1 VNQTPPNRA
10 VPPAADPA
18 TRFSDRVADYVKYR
32 PGYPDAAI
40 DAIIATI
47 SPKTIADLGSG
58 TGISARP
65 FAKRGIEVIGVEPNA
80 EMRAA
85 AEGFR
90 TVDGTAEKTGL
101 PDESVDMVLAAQ
113 AFHWFDAAAARAEMR
128 RITKPP
134 HWVVLMWNERLTDTE
149 LLRDY
154 EAALHEHGIDYDKV
168 DHRNVDRERLV
179 AFYRSPFDTIEFQN
193 SQRFDHAGFIGR
205 ALSSSYVPQKGH
217 AKHEGMMRALDR
229 IFAEHAV
236 DGFVDFRYLTF
247 VHVGQLV

>member
-1 VNQTPPNRA
+1 MSTL
-10 VPPAADPA
+10 

-40 DAIIATI
+40 DAIIATVH
-47 SPKTIADLGSG
+47 PKTIADLGSG

-65 FAKRGIEVIGVEPNA
+65 FAKRGVEVIGVEPNA

-85 AEGFR
+85 ADGFR

-101 PDESVDMVLAAQ
+101 PDESVDLVLAAQ
-113 AFHWFDAAAARAEMR
+113 AFHWFDAEAARSEIR

-134 HWVVLMWNERLTDTE
+134 HWVVLMWNERLTDTAF
-149 LLRDY
+149 LRDY
-154 EAALHEHGIDYDKV
+154 EAALLEHGVDYDKV
-168 DHRNVDRERLV
+168 DHRKISSGHRDNVGREPLV
-179 AFYRSPFDTIEFQN
+179 AFFRGPFDTIELQN
-193 SQRFDHAGFIGR
+193 AQRFDHDGFVGR

-217 AKHEGMMRALDR
+217 PKHEGMMRALDR

>member
-1 VNQTPPNRA
+1 VTA
-10 VPPAADPA
+10 ST

-40 DAIIATI
+40 DAIIATC

-58 TGISARP
+58 TGISSRP
-65 FAKRGIEVIGVEPNA
+65 FVKRGIEVIGVEPNA

-85 AEGFR
+85 AEDCGAEFR

-113 AFHWFDAAAARAEMR
+113 AFHWFDAAGARAEMR

-134 HWVVLMWNERLTDTE
+134 HWVVLMWNQRLVDTPF
-149 LLRDY
+149 LRDY
-154 EAALHEHGIDYDKV
+154 EAALFVHGIDYEKV
-168 DHRNVDRERLV
+168 DHRNVDRERLT
-179 AFYRSPFDTIEFQN
+179 AFFRAPFDTIEFPN
-193 SQRFDHAGFIGR
+193 LQRFDRDGFVGR

-217 AKHEGMMRALDR
+217 DKYDGMMRALDR
-229 IFAEHAV
+229 IFGEHAV

>member
-1 VNQTPPNRA
+1 MSTL
-10 VPPAADPA
+10 

-40 DAIIATI
+40 DAIIATV

-65 FAKRGIEVIGVEPNA
+65 FVKRGIEVIGVEPNA
-80 EMRAA
+80 EMRTA

-90 TVDGTAEKTGL
+90 SVDGTAEKTGL

-113 AFHWFDAAAARAEMR
+113 AFHWFDAAGARAEMR

-134 HWVVLMWNERLTDTE
+134 HWVVLMWNERMTDTAF
-149 LLRDY
+149 LRDY

-179 AFYRSPFDTIEFQN
+179 AFFRAPFDTIEFQN
-193 SQRFDHAGFIGR
+193 AQRFDRAGFVGR

-217 AKHEGMMRALDR
+217 PKHDAMMRALDR
-229 IFAEHAV
+229 IFTQHAV

>member
-1 VNQTPPNRA
+1 VTA
-10 VPPAADPA
+10 ST

-40 DAIIATI
+40 DAIIATC
-47 SPKTIADLGSG
+47 SPKTIADIGSG

-65 FAKRGIEVIGVEPNA
+65 FVERGLEVIGVEPNA
-80 EMRAA
+80 EMRAV

-101 PDESVDMVLAAQ
+101 PDESVDLAIAAQ
-113 AFHWFDAAAARAEMR
+113 AFHWFDPSAARAEMR

-134 HWVVLMWNERLTDTE
+134 HWAVLLWNERQTDTQFLVE
-149 LLRDY
+149 Y
-154 EAALHEHGIDYDKV
+154 EAALLMHGIDYDKV
-168 DHRNVDRERLV
+168 DHRNVDRDKLV
-179 AFYRSPFDTIEFQN
+179 AFFKAPFDTIEFKN
-193 SQRFDHAGFIGR
+193 AQRFDRDGFIGR

-217 AKHEGMMRALDR
+217 PKHDAMMKALDR
-229 IFAEHAV
+229 IFDKHAV